1 MSRHNLAILGDG
13 IGTDNDYLNFNSVEL
28 SALMR
33 NILHFSLVDLGEDI
47 DAVMLE
53 GPARP
58 EKDRKARVLDLMS
71 GYSLAAKNS

>member
-13 IGTDNDYLNFNSVEL
+13 KGTDNDYLNFNSVEL

-53 GPARP
+53 GQHDPRRS
-58 EKDRKARVLDLMS
+58 EKQE
-71 GYSLAAKNS
+71 YST